1 MKAIRLSA
9 LALALLLT
17 ACATVSTKVVELD
30 PGKKYPP
37 TQRVEILLQKPAR
50 PHIEIGLLESTGTSE
65 ADMLN
70 DAREKARQLGAD
82 AIVKLDTERVYNPP
96 APVYDPFYYDPFYW
110 GYHRPYFYPP
120 PYYPWGAYQVV
131 GGYYSYRMQSVAI
144 RYTDKPAAPG

>member
-9 LALALLLT
+9 LSLALLLT

-30 PGKKYPP
+30 PGQKYPP
-37 TQRVEILLQKPAR
+37 TQRVEILLQKPTR

-82 AIVKLDTERVYNPP
+82 AIVKLDTERFYVPP
-96 APVYDPFYYDPFYW
+96 TPVYDPSYYDPFYW
-110 GYHRPYFYPP
+110 GYHRPYFYPS
-120 PYYPWGAYQVV
+120 PYYPWGAYSVV

-144 RYTDKPAAPG
+144 RYTDKPAAPD